1 MKSVGKT
8 WDEIKTLSTNPSD
21 TQSKLD
27 SIVDLNVS
35 ERIDLKEWEE
45 LVDEVHEMEKSISI
59 TTLGRNTKMMLKYPT
74 LATRLG
80 VLTSKT

>member
-1 MKSVGKT
+1 MKIDNTKYEVFLNLINRLKSVGKT

-45 LVDEVHEMEKSISI
+45 LVDEVHEMEN
-59 TTLGRNTKMMLKYPT
+59 LL
-74 LATRLG
+74 
-80 VLTSKT
+80 VLLL